1 MAQREMKA
9 LYALD
14 VALTFAGPMPA
25 DPNAAAPEIQ
35 AAHTAAVEAA
45 EEALRE
51 HGFTIV
57 RVGHGARRVG
67 SYVPSDRAEERRA

>member
-1 MAQREMKA
+1 MAERGMKA
-9 LYALD
+9 LYAFD

-25 DPNAAAPEIQ
+25 DPTAAPEVED
-35 AAHTAAVEAA
+35 ARLAAVEAVA
-45 EEALRE
+45 EALRE

-67 SYVPSDRAEERRA
+67 SYVPSGAEARRA